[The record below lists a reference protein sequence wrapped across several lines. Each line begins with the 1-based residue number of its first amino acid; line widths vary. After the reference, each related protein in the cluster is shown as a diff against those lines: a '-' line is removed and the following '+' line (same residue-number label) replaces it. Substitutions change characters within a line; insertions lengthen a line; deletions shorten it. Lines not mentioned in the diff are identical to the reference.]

1 MRAGLISESS
11 IKMALTEAKG
21 DIFLAACALDCSA
34 GELDN
39 YIRRSNVLQGF
50 AATVE
55 QVKRDPAYDKM
66 SAEQFENQINT
77 LSRSYKLDGL
87 NVIHELAMM
96 AAPDAATA
104 KVKLDAAKSLRG
116 GDGNTSHGG
125 ENEATLVE
133 LNQLYMANAPRIRE
147 IRTTVVTMTDGT
159 VAPLLIPS

>member
-1 MRAGLISESS
+1 MRRAMRSGLISESS

-34 GELDN
+34 GELDS

-77 LSRSYKLDGL
+77 LSRSY
-87 NVIHELAMM
+87 
-96 AAPDAATA
+96 
-104 KVKLDAAKSLRG
+104 
-116 GDGNTSHGG
+116 
-125 ENEATLVE
+125 
-133 LNQLYMANAPRIRE
+133 
-147 IRTTVVTMTDGT
+147 
-159 VAPLLIPS
+159 